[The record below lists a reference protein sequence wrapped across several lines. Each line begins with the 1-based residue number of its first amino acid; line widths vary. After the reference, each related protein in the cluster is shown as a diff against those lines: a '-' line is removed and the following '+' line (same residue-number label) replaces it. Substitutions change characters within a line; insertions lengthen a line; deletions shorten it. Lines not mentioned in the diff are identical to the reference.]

1 MNKILDV
8 LWKEYVVGYLYQN
21 EEKKYIFKYDKNAV
35 KIAKEHG
42 FDYLVGFKD
51 LDKQYE
57 SKELFPIFTSRIP
70 PKNRH
75 NIEAILSDLNL
86 TEYNEINILK
96 KTHGKCIT
104 DDIEVR

>member
-1 MNKILDV
+1 MKKVLNV
-8 LWKEYVVGYLYQN
+8 LWKEHVVGYVYQD
-21 EEKKYIFKYDKNAV
+21 EENKYIFKYDDEAV
-35 KIAKEHG
+35 KKAKENG

-51 LDKQYE
+51 LEKQYE
-57 SKELFPIFTSRIP
+57 SKELFPVFTSRIP

-75 NIEAILSDLNL
+75 NIKKILSDLEL
-86 TEYNEINILK
+86 KEYNAVDILK